1 MTLSWTT
8 PSENPRLKDPSVWN
22 PGHSES
28 VGASKC
34 RRGRGHPPAPDEWAV
49 GRASPK
55 NPYCSDGKTN
65 TVAIEKR
72 ILSYSRTRVSTGRY
86 MGVFKENVQTCP
98 YSVPEGW
105 VRHPLP
111 QYSGL
116 NFPALWWTLI
126 WHGFGSV
133 KIDTGSKISSLWP
146 FQDSYRFRKFHS
158 PINLEYYSSPLKD
171 GQTL

>member
-49 GRASPK
+49 ARASPK

-72 ILSYSRTRVSTGRY
+72 ILSYSRTRVSRGRY

-98 YSVPEGW
+98 SSVPEGW
-105 VRHPLP
+105 VRHPFSLV
-111 QYSGL
+111 QRFEFSRSL
-116 NFPALWWTLI
+116 
-126 WHGFGSV
+126 V
-133 KIDTGSKISSLWP
+133 DTYLAW
-146 FQDSYRFRKFHS
+146 FRVS
-158 PINLEYYSSPLKD
+158 QN
-171 GQTL
+171 